1 VDAENRSRLIRSTAL
16 FLFVA
21 GVLGGI
27 SFMTPFT
34 VGDFGSFLPYMP
46 EALANESIAVVLLPI
61 LGGMAFFYAATLL
74 TIFFEGRLNRV
85 LVSGMIAGGFT
96 GIIAFFMILQ
106 PISDATQVA
115 GYLVIGGFS
124 AFFIYNVLAAV
135 AEIRGQHY
143 IRVIS
148 GSATIFILGQVCV
161 QLVNLY
167 MVTPGVPESDQVL
180 LIKDM
185 INWGFAVA
193 AVITMIGIFRDSKNA
208 YLAQAGGIASSYP
221 FVGAMSLIGTL
232 YFNFISGRLVQVSP
246 VIRQLSPYVEWT
258 GIVVLGALIFT
269 IVRRG
274 MQESMMV
281 PFEAGAWGKHIQDL
295 SPTKGKAL
303 EDFTEIINEFV
314 KEGHKE
320 RLLVKLFRFL
330 EENRASEAEIA
341 STLRELIKYED
352 EKPPSMARKGNS
364 ERVQRQNQEKRMEL
378 LQRTVG
384 RINQL
389 GLGGLMR
396 ETAPVEETGMK
407 IMS

>member
-1 VDAENRSRLIRSTAL
+1 MDAENRSRLIRSTAL

-27 SFMTPFT
+27 SYMTPFT

-46 EALANESIAVVLLPI
+46 PALVNESIAVVLLPI

-106 PISDATQVA
+106 PISQATQVA
-115 GYLVIGGFS
+115 GYLVMGSFS
-124 AFFIYNVLAAV
+124 LFFIYNILAAV

-143 IRVIS
+143 IRVVS

-161 QLVNLY
+161 QLANLY
-167 MVTPGVPESDQVL
+167 MVTPGVPESNQVL

-185 INWGFAVA
+185 LNWGFAVA
-193 AVITMIGIFRDSKNA
+193 AVITMIGIFRDSRNA

-221 FVGAMSLIGTL
+221 FVVAMSLIGTL

-246 VIRQLSPYVEWT
+246 VINELTRYVEWT

-281 PFEAGAWGKHIQDL
+281 PFEAGAWSKHIQDL

-303 EDFTEIINEFV
+303 EDFTDIIDEFV
-314 KEGHKE
+314 REGHKE

-352 EKPPSMARKGNS
+352 EKPPSIARKGS
-364 ERVQRQNQEKRMEL
+364 AERVQRGNQERRMEL

-396 ETAPVEETGMK
+396 EAAPVEEAGMK
-407 IMS
+407 IVS